1 MDKAI
6 SFSLKEYKTERTIS
20 LSDFKDKP
28 VIIQFWVAWCPD
40 CMRELPLLDQFN
52 KSMKNTEIA
61 ILSINVTGREGSLE
75 QRDQFIEKS
84 NITVPVLLDEGT
96 KIYDQ
101 FRCQSVPTTIL
112 LDKHHRVQF
121 RYTDQDSFQ
130 DILTGIPRLLP
141 H

>member
-1 MDKAI
+1 MGKAM
-6 SFSLKEYKTERTIS
+6 SFRLKEYKTEQTTS
-20 LSDFKDKP
+20 LSDFIGKP

-40 CMRELPLLDQFN
+40 CMRELPLLDQFH
-52 KSMKNTEIA
+52 KSMTTEEII
-61 ILSINVTGREGSLE
+61 ILSINVTGREGSFE
-75 QRDQFIEKS
+75 QRDEFIEKN
-84 NITVPVLLDEGT
+84 NITIPVLLDEGT

-112 LDKHHRVQF
+112 LDEHHKVQS

-130 DILTGIPRLLP
+130 DILTGIPRLLS